1 MRFLAASLL
10 LLGLVPVA
18 AQTAPQLD
26 LQDSKNAEA
35 LGADLYTNSGA
46 TGLVL
51 VVVRGG
57 EVFIHGYGETAPG
70 SHTAPNEDSVI
81 RICSLTKIFTTDV
94 LAKLVAD
101 GTVHL
106 DDPLQ
111 KYALAGTV
119 VPEKGGPITLLD
131 LATHTAGLDR
141 EIGTAPRHTPH
152 FTYPDFETR
161 WQWLS
166 HAELKFTPG
175 TEAFYSN
182 VGFDFLSD
190 ALADAAHMP
199 YATLLWSRTLKPLN
213 MWETTFYPTA
223 AQCARLMQSAYLD
236 GPCTVTEGTE
246 GSSGLY
252 STPADMAKWLRY
264 LVGPGT
270 ASSPAQPDAALA
282 VYIPASSLK
291 LTHGLDHAGRPA
303 GIGLGWLHLGA
314 NDAVYHIIQKT
325 GGGAGFTTY
334 IAIHPASD
342 TALFVA
348 ATDGPPHAATEGF
361 GLFHASTNG
370 LLALAGLPPLPD
382 APQRRVATT
391 RRLARAAATKPRR
404 PRRRSAGRTEHPARR
419 TISSTQGASSTQG
432 SAQ

>member
-18 AQTAPQLD
+18 AQTAPQLN
-26 LQDSKNAEA
+26 LQDLKNAEA

-57 EVFIHGYGETAPG
+57 KVFIHGYGETAPG

-101 GTVHL
+101 GTVRL

-111 KYALAGTV
+111 KYAPAGTV

-182 VGFDFLSD
+182 VGFDLLSD
-190 ALADAAHMP
+190 ALADAARMP
-199 YATLLWSRTLKPLN
+199 YATLLWTRTLKPLN

-270 ASSPAQPDAALA
+270 ASSPAQPDAAHA

-291 LTHGLDHAGRPA
+291 LTHGTRSRRQARGHRVGM
-303 GIGLGWLHLGA
+303 
-314 NDAVYHIIQKT
+314 V
-325 GGGAGFTTY
+325 
-334 IAIHPASD
+334 AS
-342 TALFVA
+342 
-348 ATDGPPHAATEGF
+348 
-361 GLFHASTNG
+361 
-370 LLALAGLPPLPD
+370 
-382 APQRRVATT
+382 RR
-391 RRLARAAATKPRR
+391 
-404 PRRRSAGRTEHPARR
+404 E
-419 TISSTQGASSTQG
+419 
-432 SAQ
+432 